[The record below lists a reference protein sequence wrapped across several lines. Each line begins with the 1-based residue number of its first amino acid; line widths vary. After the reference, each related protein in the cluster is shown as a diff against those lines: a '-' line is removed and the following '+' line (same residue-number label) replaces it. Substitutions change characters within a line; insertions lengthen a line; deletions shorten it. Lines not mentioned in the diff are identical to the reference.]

1 MYVNIHCR
9 FIGCVDS
16 VLIVYQSSRC
26 NTRVC
31 ISYCIRIRIPL
42 SHVNGRRFIDSDTY
56 NKKYTIDYI
65 DYVTYNCVHV
75 ENYVYTLRAYTW
87 TQFTHIQYTYP
98 IRAFDGVI
106 IYTRSDVDGIFI
118 YTRSDVDGIF
128 IYTWSDFDGIFIYT
142 WSDFDGIIISTS
154 SDFDDITWSDLD
166 GIIIYTWSD
175 LDGIIIYTR
184 IDFDAYIGYGK

>member
-1 MYVNIHCR
+1 MNIHCR
-9 FIGCVDS
+9 YIGCVDS
-16 VLIVYQSSRC
+16 VLIVHQSSRC

-31 ISYCIRIRIPL
+31 MSYCIRRPL

-106 IYTRSDVDGIFI
+106 IYT
-118 YTRSDVDGIF
+118 
-128 IYTWSDFDGIFIYT
+128 WSDFDGIFIYT
-142 WSDFDGIIISTS
+142 WSDFDGVIIYTS
-154 SDFDDITWSDLD
+154 SNFD
-166 GIIIYTWSD
+166 GIIIYTSSYF
-175 LDGIIIYTR
+175 DGIIIYTSS
-184 IDFDAYIGYGK
+184 DFDGIII